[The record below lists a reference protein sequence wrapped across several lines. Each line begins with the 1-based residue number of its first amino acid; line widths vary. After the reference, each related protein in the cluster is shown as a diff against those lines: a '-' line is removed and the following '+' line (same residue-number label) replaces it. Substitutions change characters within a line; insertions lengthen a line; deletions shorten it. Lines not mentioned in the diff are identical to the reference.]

1 MKVVDGPHTVICVCA
16 YVCVL
21 VKVTHVHNI
30 HTLSFR
36 VNKGKSNMCIEDQ
49 CSYNH
54 VIW

>member
-1 MKVVDGPHTVICVCA
+1 MKVVDGPHTVICV
-16 YVCVL
+16 YVSVCF

-30 HTLSFR
+30 HPLSFR